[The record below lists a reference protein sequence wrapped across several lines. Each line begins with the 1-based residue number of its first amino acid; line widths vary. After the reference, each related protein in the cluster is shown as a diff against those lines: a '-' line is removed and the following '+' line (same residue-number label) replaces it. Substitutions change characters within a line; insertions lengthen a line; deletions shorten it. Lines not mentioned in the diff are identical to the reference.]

1 MRNTKNIRSGE
12 EVLFETRPNFLM
24 YLKSAVIKFIILIV
38 IIYLFRSVMSTAA
51 DVQNFIINYVQI
63 PLVYSV
69 TVILLLLILFFVL
82 WIVWDVL
89 SWKYTTYTL
98 TNYRVIFQKGVI
110 RKNKTYMHYDKIQDI
125 NVSQGI
131 LERIVSSGDIAI
143 FGGHEHTRLVLN
155 DIPDPVKVEDMI
167 NRMIEGDF
175 IAKKP
180 TGSKKIKDSVINK
193 YDKKFKRY

>member
-12 EVLFETRPNFLM
+12 EVLFETQPNFLM

-38 IIYLFRSVMSTAA
+38 IIYLFRSVMSAAA

-193 YDKKFKRY
+193 YDKKFKKY